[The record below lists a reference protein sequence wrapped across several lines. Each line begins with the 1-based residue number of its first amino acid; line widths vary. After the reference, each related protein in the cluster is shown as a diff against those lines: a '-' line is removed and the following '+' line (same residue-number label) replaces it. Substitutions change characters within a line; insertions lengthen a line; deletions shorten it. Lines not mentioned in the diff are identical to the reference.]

1 MSNWLKITPDSDF
14 SFFLALLEVFL
25 SILSSCGFL
34 SSSFLIRFTG
44 KIESIFYTP
53 QNSSIQKIDQAI
65 VHALDSL
72 THCERNSNMT
82 NSRKYLSSGFTSG
95 FCVKILTLIYV
106 QKLTS
111 SYIVSWKNIHKY
123 LDRYSLVIS
132 WYSCHNYIIK
142 YLSESESGRSSASL
156 RSATQHQPLPYL
168 NLLCRHMI
176 HSRLHFIDW

>member
-34 SSSFLIRFTG
+34 SSSFLIRFTE

-53 QNSSIQKIDQAI
+53 ENSSIQKIDQAI

-82 NSRKYLSSGFTSG
+82 NSRKCLSSGFTSG
-95 FCVKILTLIYV
+95 FCVKILTLIYMFRNWPHRILFRERIFTNISTDIHWLFPDILV
-106 QKLTS
+106 TITS
-111 SYIVSWKNIHKY
+111 LNICLNQH
-123 LDRYSLVIS
+123 LVV
-132 WYSCHNYIIK
+132 
-142 YLSESESGRSSASL
+142 RRR
-156 RSATQHQPLPYL
+156 RSAPSL
-168 NLLCRHMI
+168 NT
-176 HSRLHFIDW
+176 SRFHI